1 MSTRCYAVY
10 PDCPS
15 THCDSP
21 IDHDGPHETP
31 NGKNRFESEEHATRA
46 YLRLREDLAFTRGR
60 LAKTENA
67 LVRAE
72 RERDEA
78 QRHAAW
84 WKERTRASINRVRAL
99 RAAPRHERAKQRRA
113 LTAEDITAGVIGR
126 ALDTLDDGGNP
137 FFASVAEARQV
148 LTYVLT
154 RPQRPEG
161 AEEIEAILADSPL
174 DPEPVRRELA
184 KHLAERGVRVTAE
197 GQR

>member
-84 WKERTRASINRVRAL
+84 WKERTRASINRRSEERRVGKECRS
-99 RAAPRHERAKQRRA
+99 RWAPAQ
-113 LTAEDITAGVIGR
+113 
-126 ALDTLDDGGNP
+126 
-137 FFASVAEARQV
+137 
-148 LTYVLT
+148 
-154 RPQRPEG
+154 
-161 AEEIEAILADSPL
+161 
-174 DPEPVRRELA
+174 
-184 KHLAERGVRVTAE
+184 
-197 GQR
+197 